1 MTGPVPAGLPLPG
14 AEAVS
19 PDRPGGLGVV
29 PAAFEQ
35 ARRHLAGLVLAD
47 PAAAPPLA
55 LTLAPGAE
63 GTGWDGGGP
72 PVARGAGRSPIAGAQ
87 AALRAGTLSAREMVA
102 EALARLAATESLGA
116 AVSVDPEAVLAEA
129 GRCDAEAARGCWRG
143 PLHGVPVTVKDI
155 IHVEGHPT
163 RAGSLAYE
171 RSGVADAAAVGR
183 LRAAGALVL
192 GKVATHEFAL
202 GVTTPQCRN
211 PYDPE
216 RIAGGSSGGSAVAV
230 ATGVGLGSVGTDTR
244 ASLRVP
250 AALCGVVGFKPT
262 YGRVPT
268 EGIVPLGW
276 TLDHIGPIAR
286 SVADAWLLLEVM
298 AGEPVTAPGGGP
310 GPAGVPGLR
319 VGVVTAVL
327 AAADPAVARAVERQL
342 GALERLGC
350 RLVDSPFPALED
362 LRLAN
367 DIGLLISRSEAATF
381 HRGAGTDLS
390 LCLPEVREQLTL
402 GLGVSA
408 ADYLDAQRQR
418 AVLAGRSAAAFREVD
433 VLAGPTTP
441 ITAPRR
447 DDYERFLMQLSI
459 ATILWSLVGAP
470 ALSMPAGIDGRG
482 LPIGLQ
488 LCAPPGADR
497 LLAAVGATLE
507 GAHDPRHSTG

>member
-1 MTGPVPAGLPLPG
+1 M
-14 AEAVS
+14 S
-19 PDRPGGLGVV
+19 PDNPGLV
-29 PAAFEQ
+29 PAAFEE
-35 ARRHLAGLVLAD
+35 ARRHLARLSLAD
-47 PAAAPPLA
+47 PAAPPPLA
-55 LTLAPGAE
+55 LSLPL
-63 GTGWDGGGP
+63 
-72 PVARGAGRSPIAGAQ
+72 GAGGAGWAAVGSPAGPGLGGSLIAEAQ
-87 AALRAGTLSAREMVA
+87 AAMRAGTASARDLVA
-102 EALARLAATESLGA
+102 EALARLAATGSLGA
-116 AVSVDPEAVLAEA
+116 AVSVDAEAVLAEA
-129 GRCDAEAARGCWRG
+129 GRCDAEAARGRWRG

-171 RSGVADAAAVGR
+171 RSGVADARAVAR
-183 LRAAGALVL
+183 LRAAGALIL

-230 ATGVGLGSVGTDTR
+230 ATGVGLGSLGTDTR

-250 AALCGVVGFKPT
+250 ASLCGVVGFKPT

-268 EGIVPLGW
+268 DGVVPLGW
-276 TLDHIGPIAR
+276 TVDHVGPIAR
-286 SVADAWLLLEVM
+286 SVADAALLLGVL
-298 AGEPVTAPGGGP
+298 AGGPWPAVDGGP
-310 GPAGVPGLR
+310 GPQGVQGVQGVR

-327 AAADPAVARAVERQL
+327 EAADPEVARALERQL

-350 RLVDSPFPALED
+350 RLADSPFPAMGD
-362 LRLAN
+362 LQLAN

-381 HRGAGTDLS
+381 HRAAGTDLS
-390 LCLPEVREQLTL
+390 LCLPEVREQLSL
-402 GLGVSA
+402 GLEVSA

-418 AVLAGRSAAAFREVD
+418 AVLAGRSAAAFGEVD

-470 ALSMPAGIDGRG
+470 ALSLPAGVDGQG

-497 LLAAVGATLE
+497 LLAVVGSALE
-507 GAHDPRHSTG
+507 GAQAASPVGGGLGPGGA